1 MFKRDNIAMLNYQI
15 FFAIYTLFLLPR
27 INTAIIEE
35 YICESIS
42 WYDYELCPVDQMI
55 TVNNKL
61 YQKFSIIENRIN
73 RLEVLALQRTDLV
86 EDYKEKLKGDRTIVD
101 ILSGSVIRLLK
112 SRKLFPESKKLK
124 ELLRLTGA
132 PKA

>member
-1 MFKRDNIAMLNYQI
+1 MLNFHI
-15 FFAIYTLFLLPR
+15 FFAIYTLFLLPP

-35 YICESIS
+35 FICESTS
-42 WYDYELCPVDQMI
+42 WYDYELCPVDHMI

-61 YQKFSIIENRIN
+61 HQKFSIIENRIN
-73 RLEVLALQRTDLV
+73 RLEVLALQRTDLI

-101 ILSGSVIRLLK
+101 ILSSSVIRLLK

-124 ELLRLTGA
+124 ELLRLTGTQ
-132 PKA
+132 KV